1 MPYIYKLNLQIPHCT
16 PIEYFWNNKLPL
28 LQGIIPKKKIGWYV
42 SFVRLKHNSQ
52 AVAVVVV
59 KNKENFNMI
68 KFLHHHWTDAK

>member
-42 SFVRLKHNSQ
+42 SFIRSFEAQ
-52 AVAVVVV
+52 
-59 KNKENFNMI
+59 
-68 KFLHHHWTDAK
+68 